1 MMVNIDF
8 NDKLMIAYLK
18 GIGLYAKATP
28 FDQDV
33 RYQDDKQLDK
43 FSHNF
48 LLLSQNPIHPNT
60 IQRYLDTTK
69 AFGFSQFVTFS
80 PVIQASIQ
88 SALLSYHPILE
99 SFMLISAPIDVLLK
113 NMQGH
118 QGDVTIDFLSKR
130 DESSFLAFNYAMD
143 VTYGIDY
150 AKGNGKR
157 ILEVVNENPDHAGYL
172 IAKQKG
178 LILGQIGFHRFDEIG
193 EIDEFYVLDAYQHQ
207 GIGKWM
213 FLKTIQHLKHLGVNV
228 VILVANPKDQAYT
241 IYKKWGFSDVTSLFQ
256 LRVHVKH

>member
-1 MMVNIDF
+1 MMVKKDF
-8 NDKLMIAYLK
+8 NYRLMEAYLK
-18 GIGLYAKATP
+18 GIGLYAKAMP

-48 LLLSQNPIHPNT
+48 LLLSQNPNHSTT

-88 SALLSYHPILE
+88 SALLPYHPILE
-99 SFMLISAPIDVLLK
+99 SFMLMSAPIDVLIK

-118 QGDVTIDFLSKR
+118 QRDVTIEHLSER
-130 DESSFLAFNYAMD
+130 DEPSFLAFNYAMD

-157 ILEVVNENPDHAGYL
+157 ILEVVKENPHHAGYL
-172 IAKQKG
+172 LAKQKD

-207 GIGKWM
+207 GIGKSM
-213 FLKTIQHLKHLGVNV
+213 FLKTIQHLKQLGVNV
-228 VILVANPKDQAYT
+228 VILVANQNDQAYT
-241 IYKKWGFSDVTSLFQ
+241 IYKKWGFNDVRSLFQ

>member
-1 MMVNIDF
+1 MVNIDF
-8 NDKLMIAYLK
+8 KSNLLEAYLK
-18 GIGLYAKATP
+18 GIGLYAKAIP

-48 LLLSQNPIHPNT
+48 LLLSQNPNHSMT

-88 SALLSYHPILE
+88 SSLLPYHPILE
-99 SFMLISAPIDVLLK
+99 SFMLMSAPIDVLLK

-118 QGDVTIDFLSKR
+118 QRDVTVEYLSKR
-130 DESSFLAFNYAMD
+130 HESSFLAFNYAMD

-157 ILEVVNENPDHAGYL
+157 ILEVVNEKNHHAGYL
-172 IAKQKG
+172 LAKQKD
-178 LILGQIGFHRFDEIG
+178 LILGQIGYHRFEEMG

-207 GIGKWM
+207 GIGKSM
-213 FLKTIQHLKHLGVNV
+213 FLKTIQHLKQLGVNV
-228 VILVANPKDQAYT
+228 IILVANPNDQAYT
-241 IYKKWGFSDVTSLFQ
+241 IYQKWGFSDITNIFQ
-256 LRVHVKH
+256 LRVHVKP

>member
-1 MMVNIDF
+1 MMVKKDF
-8 NDKLMIAYLK
+8 KYRLMEAYLK
-18 GIGLYAKATP
+18 GIGLYAKAMP

-48 LLLSQNPIHPNT
+48 LLLSQNPIHEDT

-88 SALLSYHPILE
+88 SALLPYHPILE
-99 SFMLISAPIDVLLK
+99 SFMLMSAPIDVLLK

-118 QGDVTIDFLSKR
+118 QRGMTIDYLSKR

-157 ILEVVNENPDHAGYL
+157 ILEVVNENPHHAGYL
-172 IAKQKG
+172 LAKQKDQ
-178 LILGQIGFHRFDEIG
+178 IVGQIGFHRFDEIG

-207 GIGKWM
+207 GIGKSM
-213 FLKTIQHLKHLGVNV
+213 FLKTIQHLKQLGVNV
-228 VILVANPKDQAYT
+228 VILVANQNDQAYT
-241 IYKKWGFSDVTSLFQ
+241 IYKKWGFNDVRSLFQ

>member
-1 MMVNIDF
+1 MKKDF
-8 NDKLMIAYLK
+8 KSKLMESYLK
-18 GIGLYAKATP
+18 GIRLYAKATP

-33 RYQDDKQLDK
+33 RYQDVQQPDK

-48 LLLSQNPIHPNT
+48 LLLSQNPIHSTT
-60 IQRYLDTTK
+60 IQRYLDTNK

-88 SALLSYHPILE
+88 SVLLPFKPITEFL
-99 SFMLISAPIDVLLK
+99 MLMSAPMDVLLK

-118 QGDVTIDFLSKR
+118 QPDVTVDHLTNR
-130 DESSFLAFNYAMD
+130 DQTSFLALNYAMD

-157 ILEVVNENPDHAGYL
+157 ILEVLNENPDHAGYL
-172 IAKQKG
+172 LAKRKDV
-178 LILGQIGFHRFDEIG
+178 ILGKVGYHRFDDIG
-193 EIDEFYVLDAYQHQ
+193 EVDEFYVLDAYQHQ

-213 FLKTIQHLKHLGVNV
+213 FLKTLTHLKHLGVNR
-228 VILVANPKDQAYT
+228 VILVADPKEPAYT
-241 IYKKWGFSDVTSLFQ
+241 IYQKWGFSDVTSLFQ
-256 LRVHVKH
+256 LRVHIKP

>member
-1 MMVNIDF
+1 ME
-8 NDKLMIAYLK
+8 AYLK
-18 GIGLYAKATP
+18 GIGLYAKAMP

-48 LLLSQNPIHPNT
+48 LLLSQNPIHEDT

-88 SALLSYHPILE
+88 SALLPYHPILE
-99 SFMLISAPIDVLLK
+99 SFMLMSAPIDVLLK

-118 QGDVTIDFLSKR
+118 QRDVTIDYLSKR

-157 ILEVVNENPDHAGYL
+157 ILEVVNENSHHAGYL
-172 IAKQKG
+172 LAKQKDQ
-178 LILGQIGFHRFDEIG
+178 IVGQIGFHRFDEIG
-193 EIDEFYVLDAYQHQ
+193 EIDEFYVLDAYQRQ

-213 FLKTIQHLKHLGVNV
+213 FLKTLNHFKQLGVNV
-228 VILVANPKDQAYT
+228 VILVANPNDQAYT
-241 IYKKWGFSDVTSLFQ
+241 IYKKWEFSDVTSLFQ
-256 LRVHVKH
+256 LRVHIKP

>member
-1 MMVNIDF
+1 MVKKDLKTNFIE
-8 NDKLMIAYLK
+8 AYMK

-48 LLLSQNPIHPNT
+48 LLLSQNPIHSTT

-80 PVIQASIQ
+80 PVIKASIQ
-88 SALLSYHPILE
+88 SILLPYKPITE
-99 SFMLISAPIDVLLK
+99 SLMLMSAPIDILLK
-113 NMQGH
+113 NMKGH
-118 QGDVTIDFLSKR
+118 QRDVTIEYLSKCH
-130 DESSFLAFNYAMD
+130 ESSFLAFNFAMD

-157 ILEVVNENPDHAGYL
+157 ILEVVNENPNHAGYL
-172 IAKQKG
+172 LAK
-178 LILGQIGFHRFDEIG
+178 R
-193 EIDEFYVLDAYQHQ
+193 
-207 GIGKWM
+207 
-213 FLKTIQHLKHLGVNV
+213 
-228 VILVANPKDQAYT
+228 
-241 IYKKWGFSDVTSLFQ
+241 KKNDPRSNRIPLF
-256 LRVHVKH
+256 

>member
-1 MMVNIDF
+1 MEAF
-8 NDKLMIAYLK
+8 LK
-18 GIGLYAKATP
+18 GIGLYAKAMP
-28 FDQDV
+28 FDQEM

-48 LLLSQNPIHPNT
+48 LLLSQNPNHSTT

-88 SALLSYHPILE
+88 SALLPYHPILE
-99 SFMLISAPIDVLLK
+99 SFMLMSAPIDVLLK
-113 NMQGH
+113 NIQGH
-118 QGDVTIDFLSKR
+118 QHDVTIKYLSKL

-157 ILEVVNENPDHAGYL
+157 ILDVVKENPHHAGYL
-172 IAKQKG
+172 LAKQKD
-178 LILGQIGFHRFDEIG
+178 LIVGQIGYHRFDEIG
-193 EIDEFYVLDAYQHQ
+193 EVDEFYVLDANQHQ
-207 GIGKWM
+207 GIGKSM
-213 FLKTIQHLKHLGVNV
+213 FLKTLNHFKQLGVSV
-228 VILVANPKDQAYT
+228 VMLVANPKDQAYT
-241 IYKKWGFSDVTSLFQ
+241 IYQKWGFNDVRGLFQ

>member
-1 MMVNIDF
+1 MVKKDLKS
-8 NDKLMIAYLK
+8 KLMESYLN

-33 RYQDDKQLDK
+33 RYQDDQQPDK

-48 LLLSQNPIHPNT
+48 LLLSQNPIHSTT

-80 PVIQASIQ
+80 PVIQASIH
-88 SALLSYHPILE
+88 SILLPYKPITE
-99 SFMLISAPIDVLLK
+99 SLMLMSAPMNVLLK

-118 QGDVTIDFLSKR
+118 QPGVTVDYLSKR
-130 DESSFLAFNYAMD
+130 DESSFLALNYAMD
-143 VTYGIDY
+143 VRYGIDY

-157 ILEVVNENPDHAGYL
+157 ILEVLNENPDHAGYL
-172 IAKQKG
+172 LAKRKEM
-178 LILGQIGFHRFDEIG
+178 ILGQIGYHRFDEMG

-213 FLKTIQHLKHLGVNV
+213 FLKTLNQLKQLGVNM
-228 VILVANPKDQAYT
+228 VILVADPNDQAYT
-241 IYKKWGFSDVTSLFQ
+241 IYQKWGFSDVISLFQ
-256 LRVHVKH
+256 LRVHIKP

>member
-1 MMVNIDF
+1 MMVKKDF
-8 NDKLMIAYLK
+8 KYRLMEAYLK
-18 GIGLYAKATP
+18 GIGLYAKAMP

-48 LLLSQNPIHPNT
+48 LLLSQNPNHSTT

-80 PVIQASIQ
+80 PVIQTSIQ
-88 SALLSYHPILE
+88 SILLTYKPITE
-99 SFMLISAPIDVLLK
+99 SLMLMSAPMDVLLK

-118 QGDVTIDFLSKR
+118 QRDVTIDYLSKL

-172 IAKQKG
+172 IAKQKD
-178 LILGQIGFHRFDEIG
+178 LILGQIGYHRFDEVG

-213 FLKTIQHLKHLGVNV
+213 FLKTLNHLKQLGVNL
-228 VILVANPKDQAYT
+228 VILAANPNDQAYT
-241 IYKKWGFSDVTSLFQ
+241 IYQKWGFSDVTSLFQ
-256 LRVHVKH
+256 LRVHIKP

>member
-1 MMVNIDF
+1 MMVKKDF
-8 NDKLMIAYLK
+8 KYRLMEAFLK
-18 GIGLYAKATP
+18 GIGLYAKAMP
-28 FDQDV
+28 FDQEM

-48 LLLSQNPIHPNT
+48 LLLSQNPNHSTT

-88 SALLSYHPILE
+88 SALLPYHPILE
-99 SFMLISAPIDVLLK
+99 SFMLMSAPIDVLLK
-113 NMQGH
+113 NIQGH
-118 QGDVTIDFLSKR
+118 QHDVTIKYLSKL

-157 ILEVVNENPDHAGYL
+157 ILDVVKENPHHAGYL
-172 IAKQKG
+172 LAKQKD
-178 LILGQIGFHRFDEIG
+178 LIVGQIGYHRFDEIG
-193 EIDEFYVLDAYQHQ
+193 EVDEFYVLDANQHQ
-207 GIGKWM
+207 GIGKSM
-213 FLKTIQHLKHLGVNV
+213 FLKTLNHFKQLGVSV
-228 VILVANPKDQAYT
+228 VMLVANPKDQAYT
-241 IYKKWGFSDVTSLFQ
+241 IYQKWGFNDVRGLFQ

>member
-1 MMVNIDF
+1 MMVKKDF
-8 NDKLMIAYLK
+8 KYRLMEAYLK

-48 LLLSQNPIHPNT
+48 LLLSQNPNHSTT

-80 PVIQASIQ
+80 PVIQASIH
-88 SALLSYHPILE
+88 SILLQHKPITE
-99 SFMLISAPIDVLLK
+99 SLMLMSAPMDVLLK

-118 QGDVTIDFLSKR
+118 QRDVTIEHLSER
-130 DESSFLAFNYAMD
+130 DEPSFLALNYAMD

-157 ILEVVNENPDHAGYL
+157 ILEVVNQNPQHAGYL
-172 IAKQKG
+172 IAKQKD
-178 LILGQIGFHRFDEIG
+178 LILGQIGYHRFDEMG

-207 GIGKWM
+207 GIGKSM
-213 FLKTIQHLKHLGVNV
+213 FLKTIQHLKQLGVNV
-228 VILVANPKDQAYT
+228 VILVANPNDQAYT
-241 IYKKWGFSDVTSLFQ
+241 IYKKWGFNDVRSLFQ
-256 LRVHVKH
+256 LRVHIKP

>member
-1 MMVNIDF
+1 MVKKDF
-8 NDKLMIAYLK
+8 KYRLMEAFLK
-18 GIGLYAKATP
+18 GIRLYAKATQ
-28 FDQDV
+28 FDQEI

-48 LLLSQNPIHPNT
+48 LLLSQNPIHPDT

-88 SALLSYHPILE
+88 SALLPYHPILE
-99 SFMLISAPIDVLLK
+99 SFMLMSAPIDVLLK

-118 QGDVTIDFLSKR
+118 QRDVTIEHLSER
-130 DESSFLAFNYAMD
+130 DEPSFLAFNYAMD

-157 ILEVVNENPDHAGYL
+157 ILEVVKENPHHAGYL
-172 IAKQKG
+172 LAKQKDQ
-178 LILGQIGFHRFDEIG
+178 IVGQIGFHRFDEIG
-193 EIDEFYVLDAYQHQ
+193 DIDEFYVLDAYQRQ
-207 GIGKWM
+207 GIGKSM
-213 FLKTIQHLKHLGVNV
+213 FLKTIQHLKQLGVNV
-228 VILVANPKDQAYT
+228 VMLVANPNDQAYT
-241 IYKKWGFSDVTSLFQ
+241 IYKKWGFNDVRSLFQ